1 MLFKIV
7 VIVVLNDGARMAA
20 TSKLDLYDLLLLK
33 EIRAARSVTGAVP
46 QVGLSQPAISIRL
59 GHLRQHFGDPLFV
72 RTSGGLMA
80 TPFLDSLM
88 GDIEHAIKLLNPEES
103 SRRAFDPAT
112 STRRF
117 RLGLSHI
124 AQMVMLPEVLGQLKS
139 LGPGLQVDSI
149 DLDGTTASLLESGQL
164 DLAIGYTFELHNG
177 FFQQRLFAE
186 NYSCI
191 VRRNQPRIGD
201 TLTKKQF
208 HDEEHLALVAP
219 ATGHSLLD
227 KVLEERGVQRRITAR
242 VSSYLGLE
250 QILVSTDLLAV
261 VPSRLART
269 LAYGDR
275 IKILGLPFPSPTY
288 EVRQYWHERYHYDS
302 GNSWLRKLIFESF
315 TNLPPVFTKLLGAA
329 QPL

>member
-1 MLFKIV
+1 
-7 VIVVLNDGARMAA
+7 MAA
-20 TSKLDLYDLLLLK
+20 TSKLDLYDFLLLK
-33 EIRAARSVTGAVP
+33 EIWSARSITGAVP

-72 RTSGGLMA
+72 RTSSGLMPTAFLEGLMA
-80 TPFLDSLM
+80 
-88 GDIEHAIKLLNPEES
+88 DIEQAIRLLSPDES
-103 SRRAFDPAT
+103 ARRVFDPAT

-117 RLGLSHI
+117 RIGLSHI
-124 AQMVMLPEVLGQLKS
+124 AQMVMLPEILRQLEN

-149 DLDGTTASLLESGQL
+149 DLDGTTAGMLENGQL

-191 VRRNQPRIGD
+191 VRQAHPRIGD
-201 TLTKKQF
+201 TLSRQQF
-208 HDEEHLALVAP
+208 LEEGHLALVAP

-227 KVLEERGVQRRITAR
+227 KVLEERGVQRKVTAR
-242 VSSYLGLE
+242 VSSFLGLE
-250 QILVSTDLLAV
+250 QILISTNLLAM

-269 LAYGDR
+269 LAHGDR
-275 IKILGLPFPSPTY
+275 IKILALPFPSPTY
-288 EVRQYWHERYHYDS
+288 EVRQYWHERSHHDP

-315 TNLPPVFTKLLGAA
+315 TNLPPVFTKLLGSARA
-329 QPL
+329 Q

>member
-1 MLFKIV
+1 
-7 VIVVLNDGARMAA
+7 MAA
-20 TSKLDLYDLLLLK
+20 TAKLDLYDLLLLK
-33 EIRAARSVTGAVP
+33 EIRSARSITAAVP

-59 GHLRQHFGDPLFV
+59 GHLRQHFGDPLLV
-72 RTSGGLMA
+72 RTSSGLMA
-80 TPFLDSLM
+80 TPFLESLI
-88 GDIEHAIKLLNPEES
+88 GDIDRAIKLLSPEES
-103 SRRAFDPAT
+103 ARRAFDPAT

-124 AQMVMLPEVLGQLKS
+124 AQMVMLPEILGQFKT
-139 LGPGLQVDSI
+139 LGPGLHIDSL
-149 DLDGTTASLLESGQL
+149 DLDGTTAGLLESGQL

-191 VRRNQPRIGD
+191 VRHGHPRIGD
-201 TLTKKQF
+201 TLSKQQF
-208 HDEEHLALVAP
+208 LDEEHLALVAP
-219 ATGHSLLD
+219 ATGHSMLD
-227 KVLEERGVQRRITAR
+227 KVLEERGVQRKIAAR

-250 QILVSTDLLAV
+250 QILVSTDLVAM

-269 LAYGDR
+269 LALGDR

-288 EVRQYWHERYHYDS
+288 EVRQYWHERYHHDS

-315 TNLPPVFTKLLGAA
+315 TNLPPVFTKLVGSVSA
-329 QPL
+329 Q